1 MTSYTTIEQAIQLL
15 MYKLLLYSHCIAW
28 WHKKIVSAIDFFIK
42 KLVCFDFPKQAAPL
56 SFHKL
61 CVHMH
66 LMIVMDKRNSS
77 IEYYHTTCIGKTK
90 HKANK
95 TCLLRKGG
103 GYWRFNCLSLTF
115 SARNLQYS
123 PVFFCGSCL
132 VAFVSFTV
140 LLVGTFILVTA

>member
-1 MTSYTTIEQAIQLL
+1 M
-15 MYKLLLYSHCIAW
+15 
-28 WHKKIVSAIDFFIK
+28 SAIDFFIK
-42 KLVCFDFPKQAAPL
+42 KLVCFDFPKQVVPL

-61 CVHMH
+61 CVHVR
-66 LMIVMDKRNSS
+66 LMIIMDKRNSS
-77 IEYYHTTCIGKTK
+77 VEYCDTTCIGKTK
-90 HKANK
+90 HKANE

-115 SARNLQYS
+115 SEGSLQYS

-132 VAFVSFTV
+132 VAFVSFTA